1 MRNNFL
7 LISCTLAVL
16 IPCSVSAQETIPP
29 RLSLGQAIEIA
40 RSSNPGFLQTRND
53 EALAD
58 WNVRQAWGQLLPSAS
73 AAGGLNWQG
82 SGETQLPGSL
92 TLGDLGFSDLP
103 SYYGSSYSLGLN
115 YSLNW
120 ATILGPKQTKADRRS
135 TIAGIGV
142 AESNLLQQ
150 VTAAYLELLRQE
162 DAVRVAGQQLE
173 NSRFNLRLAQGQLE
187 VGQVTPIDVAQ
198 ADVQVGRSEVVVL
211 QTQNRANTSRMRLLQ
226 LLGQPVDQDFE
237 TTTEFELTEPTLDL
251 AQLSAMAVGGNPELQ
266 RRRYSWEASSIGV
279 RSAWSQYMPSLNLS
293 TGWSAFTREASS
305 TAFQIAQQE
314 AQVQSAFSNCSFNN
328 ELYSRLA
335 NPLPPRDCG
344 QIAFTEADRNA
355 IISANDQFPFSFV
368 GSPPSFRMTV
378 SVPIFSGLS
387 RQRNIEAARLQ
398 REDLSQQI
406 REQELQVQADLAIGL
421 ENVRTAYQS
430 ARLEER
436 NRELA
441 QQQLNLARERYRLGA
456 TTFVELV
463 NAQTLFAQADADR
476 TMSIFTYHDTVTNLE
491 ALVGASLRSQ
501 N

>member
-1 MRNNFL
+1 
-7 LISCTLAVL
+7 
-16 IPCSVSAQETIPP
+16 
-29 RLSLGQAIEIA
+29 
-40 RSSNPGFLQTRND
+40 
-53 EALAD
+53 
-58 WNVRQAWGQLLPSAS
+58 
-73 AAGGLNWQG
+73 
-82 SGETQLPGSL
+82 
-92 TLGDLGFSDLP
+92 
-103 SYYGSSYSLGLN
+103 
-115 YSLNW
+115 
-120 ATILGPKQTKADRRS
+120 
-135 TIAGIGV
+135 V

-237 TTTEFELTEPTLDL
+237 TTTEFELMEPTWDL